1 MGSKIWHL
9 PITLTVI
16 KNFKI
21 YILIL
26 HQLIYTYLTSC
37 SMEKSKVKCLAALF
51 TMMLPCS
58 LSAWADINVKGT
70 VTDSSGEPLIGVTVL
85 EKGTSKGTAT
95 DIDGQFTITVAD
107 GATMRFTYVGYDMV
121 EQKAAPVMNV
131 VMKENSNMLD
141 EVVAIGYGTQ
151 KKSVVTAAISKVG
164 SDELELTAPVRM
176 DNALKGL
183 ASGVTV
189 TSASGQPGAAA
200 RVRIRGVGTINNSD
214 PLYIV
219 DGMPIEGG
227 LDYLNPADIA
237 SIEVLKD
244 AASGAVYGARAAN
257 GVVLVTT
264 KQGKEGKTRVTYDF
278 SYGWQSVAKKRHVL
292 NASEYAMMINEGS
305 INSGVAPVYADPAS
319 YGKGTDWQDI
329 VFNNNAPVMN
339 HQVSVSG
346 GSKTVNYLF
355 SLGYY
360 DQEGII
366 GGNFDRSDYQ
376 RFTLRSNV
384 GVTLFDM
391 SEKRT
396 WLNKATIQT
405 NLAYTRVKSKGIE
418 TNSTWGSPLGSA
430 LAMSP
435 ILTPYLEPGSAEEQ
449 TQLAYLSNQSGYV
462 PMYGPDGR
470 LVMVPTAFGNF
481 QEMSNPVA
489 NLMLPGNQNWS
500 HKFVGNFIG
509 DLQIW
514 DNLHYRISYGADM
527 SFWGYDG
534 YTPVYYLRD
543 GQSTDH
549 SSATSTS
556 ERGLTWQIENLLS
569 YDKTIGQHTF
579 NIILGQSAKES
590 HGWYLGG
597 SRNYLISY
605 DRPYIDAA
613 TGLAADGD
621 MTVWG
626 APQPK
631 ARLASYFARVSY
643 DFDNRYMIQ
652 ATVRRDGSSRFGSN
666 NHWATFPSVSV
677 GWNIMNEK
685 FMENS
690 LDWLNNFKLR
700 ASWGKNGNE
709 NIGNFQYIAL
719 TSTNN
724 NAIFGNPG
732 SITIGTKPS
741 QLANPDLRWEESN
754 QTDVGLDFGFLQN
767 KLTFTVDWFLK
778 NTNGMLMT
786 MSLPEYVGE
795 SIPVGN
801 VGKMRNW
808 GLEFDLGYRQTFFN
822 ELTVHVGVN
831 ASYLRNK
838 LIAYGNEQ
846 GWENLDSFQGTGTI
860 VRAQNGLPFPYFYGY
875 KTDGIIQNMAEANA
889 YNGAYGTS
897 LVPGDVRYVDVNK
910 DGQIT
915 EDDRTKIGCGTPDWT
930 YGANLTV
937 AWKGIDFSMFF
948 QGVAGNDIF
957 DATRRVDARSV
968 NLPSWML
975 NRWTGEGTSNSI
987 PRYVIGDGYNWQSS
1001 DLYVYD
1007 GSFCRLKNM
1016 QLGYML
1022 PQDLTRKIGVQK
1034 FRVFVAVENL
1044 ATWTKYHGYDPEI
1057 SSGSDRSNGVDF
1069 GVYPQART
1077 WTVGFNLEF

>member
-1 MGSKIWHL
+1 
-9 PITLTVI
+9 
-16 KNFKI
+16 
-21 YILIL
+21 
-26 HQLIYTYLTSC
+26 
-37 SMEKSKVKCLAALF
+37 MEKFNLKCIAVFLML
-51 TMMLPCS
+51 MLPCS
-58 LSAWADINVKGT
+58 LSALAEINVSGT
-70 VTDSSGEPLIGVTVL
+70 VKDSTGEPLVGVTVL
-85 EKGTSKGTAT
+85 ENGTSKGTSS
-95 DIDGQFTITVAD
+95 DIDGNFRITVAD
-107 GATMRFTYVGYDMV
+107 GATIRFSYIGYNPKVM
-121 EQKAAPVMNV
+121 KAAPKMEV
-131 VMKENSNMLD
+131 VLDVAANTLD

-151 KKSVVTAAISKVG
+151 KKSVVTASISKVG
-164 SDELELTAPVRM
+164 SDELQMTAPVRV

-200 RVRIRGVGTINNSD
+200 RVRIRGIGTINNSD

-264 KQGKEGKTRVTYDF
+264 KQGKEGKTKVTYDF
-278 SYGWQSVAKKRHVL
+278 SYGWQSVAKKRNVL
-292 NASEYAMMINEGS
+292 NASEYAMMMNEGS
-305 INSGVAPVYADPAS
+305 INSGVAPIYTNPAS
-319 YGKGTDWQDI
+319 YGTGTDWQKE

-346 GSKTVNYLF
+346 GSSRVNYLF
-355 SLGYY
+355 SVGYY
-360 DQEGII
+360 DQEGVI

-384 GVTLFDM
+384 GATLFDM

-405 NLAYTRVKSKGIE
+405 NLAYTRIKSRGIE

-435 ILTPYLEPGSAEEQ
+435 ILTPYLEKGSAEEAA
-449 TQLAYLSNQSGYV
+449 QLDYLKDQAAYV

-481 QEMSNPVA
+481 QEMSNPIA
-489 NLMLPGNQNWS
+489 NLSLPGNKNWS
-500 HKFVGNFIG
+500 HKFVGNFTG

-514 DNLHYRISYGADM
+514 DNLHYRISYGADL

-534 YTPVYYLRD
+534 YTPIYYLRD
-543 GQSTDH
+543 GGYSDH

-556 ERGLTWQIENLLS
+556 ERGLVWQIENLLS
-569 YDKTIGQHTF
+569 YDKTIGDHSF

-590 HGWYLGG
+590 SGYYLGG
-597 SRNYLISY
+597 SRNHIINY
-605 DRPYIDAA
+605 DRPWIDAS

-621 MTVWG
+621 MSTWG
-626 APQPK
+626 APQAK
-631 ARLASYFARVSY
+631 SRLASYFARASY
-643 DFDNRYMIQ
+643 DFDARYMIQ
-652 ATVRRDGSSRFGSN
+652 FTIRRDGSSRFGSN
-666 NHWATFPSVSV
+666 NHWATFPSVSA

-685 FMENS
+685 FMEKA
-690 LDWLNNFKLR
+690 DWLNNFKLR

-709 NIGNFQYIAL
+709 NIGNFQYVAL

-732 SITIGTKPS
+732 SIAVGTKPS

-754 QTDVGLDFGFLQN
+754 QTDVGIDLGFLSN
-767 KLTFTVDWFLK
+767 RITFTADWFLK
-778 NTNGMLMT
+778 NTEGMLMR
-786 MSLPEYVGE
+786 MSLPQYVGE
-795 SIPVGN
+795 SIPYGN

-822 ELTVHVGVN
+822 DLYVGVNIN

-838 LIAYGNEQ
+838 LIEYGNEQ
-846 GWENLDSFQGTGTI
+846 GWENLDSFQGVGTI
-860 VRAQNGLPFPYFYGY
+860 LRAQNGLPFPYFYGY
-875 KTDGIIQNMAEANA
+875 KTDGVIQNMAEANA
-889 YNGAYGTS
+889 YNTKYGTS
-897 LVPGDVRYVDVNK
+897 LVPGDVRFVDV
-910 DGQIT
+910 DGNGSIN
-915 EDDRTKIGCGTPDWT
+915 EDDRTNIGCGTPDWT
-930 YGANLTV
+930 YGASITLGY
-937 AWKGIDFSMFF
+937 KGFDFNIFF
-948 QGVAGNDIF
+948 QGVAGNDIY
-957 DATRRVDARSV
+957 DATRRIDARSV

-975 NRWTGEGTSNSI
+975 NRWTGEGTSNRI

-1016 QLGYML
+1016 QLGYTI
-1022 PQDLTRKIGVQK
+1022 PQNLTRRIGVQK
-1034 FRVFVAVENL
+1034 FRAFVAVENL

-1057 SSGSDRSNGVDF
+1057 SSGSEKSSGVDF

-1077 WTVGFNLEF
+1077 WTIGFNIEF

>member
-1 MGSKIWHL
+1 
-9 PITLTVI
+9 
-16 KNFKI
+16 
-21 YILIL
+21 
-26 HQLIYTYLTSC
+26 
-37 SMEKSKVKCLAALF
+37 MEKSRAKSLAAFL
-51 TMMLPCS
+51 TLMLPCT
-58 LSAWADINVKGT
+58 LGAWADIDVKGI
-70 VTDSSGEPLIGVTVL
+70 VTDPQGEPLIGVTVL
-85 EKGTSKGTAT
+85 EKGTAKGTST
-95 DIDGQFTITVAD
+95 DIDGRFSITVSDNAV
-107 GATMRFTYVGYDMV
+107 MRFSYVGY
-121 EQKAAPVMNV
+121 EQQEAKAAPEMNV
-131 VMKENSNMLD
+131 ILKENSNMLD

-164 SDELELTAPVRM
+164 SDELELTSPVRM

-189 TSASGQPGAAA
+189 TSSSGQPGAAA

-264 KQGKEGKTRVTYDF
+264 KQGKEGKTKVTYDF
-278 SYGWQSVAKKRHVL
+278 SYGWQSVAKKRKVL
-292 NASEYAMMINEGS
+292 NASEYAMMMNEGA
-305 INSGVAPVYADPAS
+305 INSGLAPIYADPAS
-319 YGKGTDWQDI
+319 YGTGTDWQDL
-329 VFNNNAPVMN
+329 VFNNDAPVMN
-339 HQVSVSG
+339 HQFSVSG
-346 GSKTVNYLF
+346 GTKSVNYLF

-360 DQEGII
+360 DQEGIV

-376 RFTLRSNV
+376 RFSLRSNV
-384 GVTLFDM
+384 GVTLFDKS
-391 SEKRT
+391 SERT
-396 WLNKATIQT
+396 WLNKATLQT
-405 NLAYTRVKSKGIE
+405 NLAYTRIKSRGIE

-435 ILTPYLEPGSAEEQ
+435 ILTPYLEPGSAEEAA
-449 TQLAYLSNQSGYV
+449 QLGYLSGQSGYV

-481 QEMSNPVA
+481 QEMSNPIA
-489 NLMLPGNQNWS
+489 NLMLPGNRNWS

-514 DNLHYRISYGADM
+514 DNLHYRVSYGADL

-534 YTPVYYLRD
+534 YTPIYYLRD

-549 SSATSTS
+549 STAVSAS
-556 ERGLTWQIENLLS
+556 ERGLVWQIENLLS
-569 YDKTIGQHTF
+569 YDKTIAEHTF
-579 NIILGQSAKES
+579 SVILGQSAKES
-590 HGWYLGG
+590 SGYYLGG
-597 SRNYLISY
+597 SRNHITNYN
-605 DRPYIDAA
+605 RPYIDAS

-621 MTVWG
+621 MTAWG
-626 APQPK
+626 APQAK
-631 ARLASYFARVSY
+631 SRLASYFARVSY
-643 DFDNRYMIQ
+643 DYDSRYMIQ

-677 GWNIMNEK
+677 GWNVMNEK
-685 FMENS
+685 FMESS
-690 LDWLNNFKLR
+690 LDWLNNLKVR

-709 NIGNFQYIAL
+709 NIGNFQYVAL

-732 SITIGTKPS
+732 SIVIGTKPS
-741 QLANPDLRWEESN
+741 QLANPDLRWEESES
-754 QTDVGLDFGFLQN
+754 TDVGIDLGFLQN
-767 KLTFTVDWFLK
+767 KITFTADWFLK
-778 NTNGMLMT
+778 NTHGILMT
-786 MSLPEYVGE
+786 MSLPQYVGE
-795 SIPVGN
+795 SIPFGN

-822 ELTVHVGVN
+822 ELTVNVGVN

-838 LIAYGNEQ
+838 LVAYGNEQ
-846 GWENLDSFQGTGTI
+846 GWANLDSFQGVGTI
-860 VRAQNGLPFPYFYGY
+860 LRAENGLPYPYFYGY
-875 KTDGIIQNMAEANA
+875 RTDGIIQNMAEANA
-889 YNGAYGTS
+889 YNSQYGTS
-897 LVPGDVRYVDVNK
+897 LVPGDVRYVDV
-910 DGQIT
+910 DGNGEIN
-915 EDDRTKIGCGTPDWT
+915 EDDRTMIGYGSPRWT
-930 YGANLTV
+930 YGANLTL

-948 QGVAGNDIF
+948 QGVADVDIY

-975 NRWTGEGTSNSI
+975 DRWTGEGTSNSV
-987 PRYVIGDGYNWQSS
+987 PRYVTGDGYNWQSS
-1001 DLYVYD
+1001 DLYIYD
-1007 GSFCRLKNM
+1007 GSFLRLKNM

-1022 PQDLTRKIGVQK
+1022 PQDITRKIGVQK
-1034 FRVFVAVENL
+1034 FRIFVAVENL
-1044 ATWTKYHGYDPEI
+1044 ATWSKYHGYDPEI
-1057 SSGSDRSNGVDF
+1057 SSGSDNTNGIDF

-1077 WTVGFNLEF
+1077 WTVGFNIEF

>member
-1 MGSKIWHL
+1 
-9 PITLTVI
+9 
-16 KNFKI
+16 
-21 YILIL
+21 
-26 HQLIYTYLTSC
+26 
-37 SMEKSKVKCLAALF
+37 MEKSKVKCLAALF

-435 ILTPYLEPGSAEEQ
+435 ILTPYLEPGSAEEK

-786 MSLPEYVGE
+786 MSLPQYVGE

>member
-1 MGSKIWHL
+1 
-9 PITLTVI
+9 
-16 KNFKI
+16 
-21 YILIL
+21 
-26 HQLIYTYLTSC
+26 
-37 SMEKSKVKCLAALF
+37 MEKFKCKWLAALVA
-51 TMMLPCS
+51 MILPCF
-58 LSAWADINVKGT
+58 AWADVVVKGF
-70 VTDSSGEPLIGVTVL
+70 VSDSSGEPLIGVTVL
-85 EKGTSKGTAT
+85 EKGTQKGTST
-95 DIDGQFTITVAD
+95 DLDGNFQLNVAN
-107 GATMRFTYVGYDMV
+107 GATLVFSYVGYTPQ
-121 EQKAAPVMNV
+121 ELKAQPSMKIVMA
-131 VMKENSNMLD
+131 ENANMLD

-164 SDELELTAPVRM
+164 ETELELTAPVRM

-183 ASGVTV
+183 TSGVTV
-189 TSASGQPGAAA
+189 TSSSGQPGAAA

-264 KQGKEGKTRVTYDF
+264 KQGKKGQAKITYDF
-278 SYGWQSVAKKRHVL
+278 SYGWQSVAKKRNVL
-292 NASEYAMMINEGS
+292 NASEYAMMMNEGS
-305 INSGVAPVYADPAS
+305 INSGVAPLYANPAS
-319 YGKGTDWQDI
+319 YGEGTDWQEL
-329 VFNNNAPVMN
+329 VFNNGAPVMN

-346 GSKTVNYLF
+346 GSDKVNYLF

-360 DQEGII
+360 DQEGVI
-366 GGNFDRSDYQ
+366 GGNFDRSNYS

-384 GVTLFDM
+384 GVTLFDQ
-391 SEKRT
+391 SASRT
-396 WLNKATIQT
+396 WLNKATVQM
-405 NLAYTRVKSKGIE
+405 NLSYARIKSKGIE

-435 ILTPYLEPGSAEEQ
+435 ILTPYLEKGSAEEAY
-449 TQLAYLSNQSGYV
+449 QLSYLSNQSAYV
-462 PMYGPDGR
+462 PMYGEDGR

-481 QEMSNPVA
+481 QEMSNPIA
-489 NLMLPGNQNWS
+489 NLLLPGNKNWS

-509 DLQIW
+509 ELQIW
-514 DNLHYRISYGADM
+514 DNIKYRISYGADL

-534 YTPVYYLRD
+534 YTPIYYLRD
-543 GQSTDH
+543 GGSSDH
-549 SSATSTS
+549 SSAISTS
-556 ERGLTWQIENLLS
+556 ERGTVWQIENVLS
-569 YDKTIGQHTF
+569 YDKTIGDHSF
-579 NIILGQSAKES
+579 AIILGQSAKES
-590 HGWYLGG
+590 SGFYLGG
-597 SRNYLISY
+597 SRNHLINY
-605 DRPYIDAA
+605 DRPWIDAS
-613 TGLAADGD
+613 TGLAANGD
-621 MTVWG
+621 MSVWG

-631 ARLASYFARVSY
+631 ARLASYFGRASY
-643 DFDNRYMIQ
+643 DFASRYMVQFTI
-652 ATVRRDGSSRFGSN
+652 RRDGSSRFGAN
-666 NHWATFPSVSV
+666 NHWATFPSVSA
-677 GWNIMNEK
+677 GWNIMNEP
-685 FMENS
+685 FMERS
-690 LDWLNNFKLR
+690 LGWLNNFKLR

-709 NIGNFQYIAL
+709 NIGNFQYVAL

-732 SITIGTKPS
+732 QITIGTKPS
-741 QLANPDLRWEESN
+741 QLANPDLRWEESES
-754 QTDVGLDFGFLQN
+754 TDVGIDFGFLQN
-767 KLTFTVDWFLK
+767 RITFTADWFLK

-786 MSLPEYVGE
+786 MSLPQYVGE

-808 GLEFDLGYRQTFFN
+808 GLEFDLGYSDTFFDG
-822 ELTVHVGVN
+822 LAVHVGVN

-846 GWENLDSFQGTGTI
+846 GWANLDSFQGTGTI
-860 VRAQNGLPFPYFYGY
+860 LRAENGLPYPFFYGY
-875 KTDGIIQNMAEANA
+875 KTDGVIQNLAEAEA
-889 YNGAYGTS
+889 YNSKYGTS
-897 LVPGDVRYVDVNK
+897 LVPGDVRFVDVDKN
-910 DGQIT
+910 GQIN
-915 EDDRTKIGCGTPDWT
+915 EDDRTNIGNGTPNWT
-930 YGANLTV
+930 YGANITL
-937 AWKGIDFSMFF
+937 AYKGFDFSIFF
-948 QGVAGNDIF
+948 QGVAGNDIY

-975 NRWTGEGTSNSI
+975 NRWTGEGTSNRI

-1016 QLGYML
+1016 MLGYTI
-1022 PQDLTRKIGVQK
+1022 PQNLTRKIGVQK
-1034 FRVFVAVENL
+1034 FRAFVAVENL

-1057 SSGSDRSNGVDF
+1057 SSGSDNSSGVDF

-1077 WTVGFNLEF
+1077 WTIGFNIEF

>member
-1 MGSKIWHL
+1 
-9 PITLTVI
+9 
-16 KNFKI
+16 
-21 YILIL
+21 
-26 HQLIYTYLTSC
+26 
-37 SMEKSKVKCLAALF
+37 MEKFNLKCIAVFLML
-51 TMMLPCS
+51 MLPCS
-58 LSAWADINVKGT
+58 LSALAEINVSGT
-70 VTDSSGEPLIGVTVL
+70 VKDSTGEPLVGVTVL
-85 EKGTSKGTAT
+85 ENGTSKGTSS
-95 DIDGQFTITVAD
+95 DIDGNFRITVAD
-107 GATMRFTYVGYDMV
+107 GATIRFSYIGYNPKVM
-121 EQKAAPVMNV
+121 KAAPKMEV
-131 VMKENSNMLD
+131 VLDVAANTLD

-151 KKSVVTAAISKVG
+151 KKSVVTASISKVG
-164 SDELELTAPVRM
+164 SDELQMTAPVRV

-200 RVRIRGVGTINNSD
+200 RVRIRGIGTINNSD

-264 KQGKEGKTRVTYDF
+264 KQGKEGKTKVTYDF
-278 SYGWQSVAKKRHVL
+278 SYGWQSVAKKRNVL
-292 NASEYAMMINEGS
+292 NASEYAMMMNEGS
-305 INSGVAPVYADPAS
+305 INSGVAPIYTNPAS
-319 YGKGTDWQDI
+319 YGTGTDWQEE

-346 GSKTVNYLF
+346 GSSRVNYLF
-355 SLGYY
+355 SVGYY

-384 GVTLFDM
+384 GATLFDM

-405 NLAYTRVKSKGIE
+405 NLAYTRIKSRGIE

-435 ILTPYLEPGSAEEQ
+435 ILTPYLEKGSAEEAA
-449 TQLAYLSNQSGYV
+449 QLDYLKDQAAYV

-481 QEMSNPVA
+481 QEMSNPIA
-489 NLMLPGNQNWS
+489 NLSLPGNKNWS
-500 HKFVGNFIG
+500 HKFVGNFTG

-514 DNLHYRISYGADM
+514 DNLHYRISYGADL

-534 YTPVYYLRD
+534 YTPIYYLRD
-543 GQSTDH
+543 GGYSDH
-549 SSATSTS
+549 SSTTSTS
-556 ERGLTWQIENLLS
+556 ERGLVWQIENLLS
-569 YDKTIGQHTF
+569 YDKTIGDHSF

-590 HGWYLGG
+590 SGYYLGG
-597 SRNYLISY
+597 SRNHIINY
-605 DRPYIDAA
+605 DRPWIDAS

-621 MTVWG
+621 MSAWG
-626 APQPK
+626 APQAK
-631 ARLASYFARVSY
+631 SRLASYFARASY
-643 DFDNRYMIQ
+643 DFNARYMIQ
-652 ATVRRDGSSRFGSN
+652 FTIRRDGSSRFGSN
-666 NHWATFPSVSV
+666 NHWATFPSVSA

-685 FMENS
+685 FMEKA
-690 LDWLNNFKLR
+690 DWLNNFKLR

-709 NIGNFQYIAL
+709 NIGNFQYVAL

-732 SITIGTKPS
+732 SIAVGTKPS

-754 QTDVGLDFGFLQN
+754 QTDIGIDLGFLSN
-767 KLTFTVDWFLK
+767 RITFTADWFLK
-778 NTNGMLMT
+778 NTEGMLMR
-786 MSLPEYVGE
+786 MSLPQYVGE
-795 SIPVGN
+795 SIPFGN

-822 ELTVHVGVN
+822 DLYVGVNIN

-838 LIAYGNEQ
+838 LIEYGNEQ
-846 GWENLDSFQGTGTI
+846 GWENLDSFQGVGTI
-860 VRAQNGLPFPYFYGY
+860 LRAQNGLPFPYFYGY

-889 YNGAYGTS
+889 YNTKYGTS
-897 LVPGDVRYVDVNK
+897 LVPGDVRFVDV
-910 DGQIT
+910 DGNGSIN
-915 EDDRTKIGCGTPDWT
+915 EDDRTNIGCGTPDWT
-930 YGANLTV
+930 YGASITLGY
-937 AWKGIDFSMFF
+937 KGFDFNIFF
-948 QGVAGNDIF
+948 QGVAGNDIY
-957 DATRRVDARSV
+957 DATRRIDARSV

-975 NRWTGEGTSNSI
+975 NRWTGEGTSNRI

-1016 QLGYML
+1016 QLGYTI
-1022 PQDLTRKIGVQK
+1022 PQNLTRRIGVQK
-1034 FRVFVAVENL
+1034 FRAFVAVENL

-1057 SSGSDRSNGVDF
+1057 SSGSEKSSGVDF

-1077 WTVGFNLEF
+1077 WTIGFNIEF

>member
-1 MGSKIWHL
+1 
-9 PITLTVI
+9 
-16 KNFKI
+16 
-21 YILIL
+21 
-26 HQLIYTYLTSC
+26 
-37 SMEKSKVKCLAALF
+37 MEKFNLKCIAVFLML
-51 TMMLPCS
+51 MLPCS
-58 LSAWADINVKGT
+58 LSALAEINVSGT
-70 VTDSSGEPLIGVTVL
+70 VKDSTGEPLVGVTVL
-85 EKGTSKGTAT
+85 ENGTSKGTSS
-95 DIDGQFTITVAD
+95 DIDGNFRITVAD
-107 GATMRFTYVGYDMV
+107 GATIRFSYIGYNPKVM
-121 EQKAAPVMNV
+121 KAAPKMEV
-131 VMKENSNMLD
+131 VLDVAANTLD

-151 KKSVVTAAISKVG
+151 KKSVVTASISKVG
-164 SDELELTAPVRM
+164 SDELQMTAPVRV

-200 RVRIRGVGTINNSD
+200 RVRIRGIGTINNSD

-264 KQGKEGKTRVTYDF
+264 KQGKEGKTKVTYDF
-278 SYGWQSVAKKRHVL
+278 SYGWQSVAKKRNVL
-292 NASEYAMMINEGS
+292 NASEYAMMMNEGS
-305 INSGVAPVYADPAS
+305 INSGVAPIYTNPAS
-319 YGKGTDWQDI
+319 YGTGTDWQKE

-346 GSKTVNYLF
+346 GSSRVNYLF
-355 SLGYY
+355 SVGYY
-360 DQEGII
+360 DQEGVI

-384 GVTLFDM
+384 GATLFDM

-405 NLAYTRVKSKGIE
+405 NLAYTRIKSRGIE

-435 ILTPYLEPGSAEEQ
+435 ILTPYLEKGSAEEAA
-449 TQLAYLSNQSGYV
+449 QLDYLKDQAAYV

-481 QEMSNPVA
+481 QEMSNPIA
-489 NLMLPGNQNWS
+489 NLSLPGNKNWS
-500 HKFVGNFIG
+500 HKFVGNFTG

-514 DNLHYRISYGADM
+514 DNLHYRISYGADL

-534 YTPVYYLRD
+534 YTPIYYLRD
-543 GQSTDH
+543 GGYSDH
-549 SSATSTS
+549 SSTTSTS
-556 ERGLTWQIENLLS
+556 ERDLVWQIENLLS
-569 YDKTIGQHTF
+569 YDKTIGDHSF

-590 HGWYLGG
+590 SGYYLGG
-597 SRNYLISY
+597 SRNHIINY
-605 DRPYIDAA
+605 DRPWIDAS

-621 MTVWG
+621 MSTWG
-626 APQPK
+626 APQAK
-631 ARLASYFARVSY
+631 SRLASYFARASY
-643 DFDNRYMIQ
+643 DFDTRYMIQ
-652 ATVRRDGSSRFGSN
+652 FTIRRDGSSRFGAN
-666 NHWATFPSVSV
+666 NHWATFPSVSA

-685 FMENS
+685 FMEKA
-690 LDWLNNFKLR
+690 DWLNNFKLR

-709 NIGNFQYIAL
+709 NIGNFQYVAL

-732 SITIGTKPS
+732 SIAVGTKPS

-754 QTDVGLDFGFLQN
+754 QTDIGIDLGFLSN
-767 KLTFTVDWFLK
+767 RITFTADWFLK
-778 NTNGMLMT
+778 NTEGMLMR
-786 MSLPEYVGE
+786 MSLPQYVGE
-795 SIPVGN
+795 SIPFGN

-822 ELTVHVGVN
+822 DLYVGVNIN

-838 LIAYGNEQ
+838 LIEYGNEQ
-846 GWENLDSFQGTGTI
+846 GWENLDSFQGVGTI
-860 VRAQNGLPFPYFYGY
+860 LRAQNGLPFPYFYGY

-889 YNGAYGTS
+889 YNTKYGTS
-897 LVPGDVRYVDVNK
+897 LVPGDVRFVDV
-910 DGQIT
+910 DGNGSIN
-915 EDDRTKIGCGTPDWT
+915 EDDRTNIGCGTPDWT
-930 YGANLTV
+930 YGASITLGY
-937 AWKGIDFSMFF
+937 KGFDFNIFF
-948 QGVAGNDIF
+948 QGVAGNDIY
-957 DATRRVDARSV
+957 DATRRIDARSV

-975 NRWTGEGTSNSI
+975 NRWTGEGTSNRI

-1016 QLGYML
+1016 QLGYTI
-1022 PQDLTRKIGVQK
+1022 PQNLTRRIGVQK
-1034 FRVFVAVENL
+1034 FRAFVAVENL

-1057 SSGSDRSNGVDF
+1057 SSGSEKSSGVDF

-1077 WTVGFNLEF
+1077 WTIGFNIEF

>member
-1 MGSKIWHL
+1 
-9 PITLTVI
+9 
-16 KNFKI
+16 
-21 YILIL
+21 
-26 HQLIYTYLTSC
+26 
-37 SMEKSKVKCLAALF
+37 MEKFNLKCIAVFLML
-51 TMMLPCS
+51 MLPCS
-58 LSAWADINVKGT
+58 LSALAEINVSGT
-70 VTDSSGEPLIGVTVL
+70 VKDSTGEPLVGVTVL
-85 EKGTSKGTAT
+85 ENGTSKGTSS
-95 DIDGQFTITVAD
+95 DIDGNFRITVAD
-107 GATMRFTYVGYDMV
+107 GATIRFSYIGYNPKVM
-121 EQKAAPVMNV
+121 KAAPKMEV
-131 VMKENSNMLD
+131 VLDVAANTLD

-151 KKSVVTAAISKVG
+151 KKSVVTASISKVG
-164 SDELELTAPVRM
+164 SDELQMTAPVRV

-200 RVRIRGVGTINNSD
+200 RVRIRGIGTINNSD

-264 KQGKEGKTRVTYDF
+264 KQGKEGKTKVTYDF
-278 SYGWQSVAKKRHVL
+278 SYGWQSVAKKRNVL
-292 NASEYAMMINEGS
+292 NASEYAMMMNEGS
-305 INSGVAPVYADPAS
+305 INSGVAPIYTNPAS
-319 YGKGTDWQDI
+319 YGTGTDWQKE

-346 GSKTVNYLF
+346 GSSRVNYLF
-355 SLGYY
+355 SVGYY
-360 DQEGII
+360 DQEGVI

-384 GVTLFDM
+384 GATLFDM

-405 NLAYTRVKSKGIE
+405 NLAYTRIKSRGIE

-435 ILTPYLEPGSAEEQ
+435 ILTPYLEKGSAEEAA
-449 TQLAYLSNQSGYV
+449 QLDYLKDQAAYV

-481 QEMSNPVA
+481 QEMSNPIA
-489 NLMLPGNQNWS
+489 NLSLPGNKNWS
-500 HKFVGNFIG
+500 HKFVGNFTG

-514 DNLHYRISYGADM
+514 DNLHYRISYGADL

-534 YTPVYYLRD
+534 YTPIYYLRD
-543 GQSTDH
+543 GGYSDH
-549 SSATSTS
+549 SSTTSTS
-556 ERGLTWQIENLLS
+556 ERGLVWQIENLLS
-569 YDKTIGQHTF
+569 YDKTIGDHSF

-590 HGWYLGG
+590 SGYYLGG
-597 SRNYLISY
+597 SRNHIINY
-605 DRPYIDAA
+605 DRPWIDAS

-621 MTVWG
+621 MSAWG
-626 APQPK
+626 APQAK
-631 ARLASYFARVSY
+631 SRLASYFARASY
-643 DFDNRYMIQ
+643 DFDARYMIQ
-652 ATVRRDGSSRFGSN
+652 FTMRRDGSSRFGSN
-666 NHWATFPSVSV
+666 NHWATFPSVSA

-685 FMENS
+685 FMEKA
-690 LDWLNNFKLR
+690 DWLNNFKLR

-709 NIGNFQYIAL
+709 NIGNFQYVAL

-732 SITIGTKPS
+732 SIAVGTKPS

-754 QTDVGLDFGFLQN
+754 QTDIGIDLGFLSN
-767 KLTFTVDWFLK
+767 RITFTADWFLK
-778 NTNGMLMT
+778 NTEGMLMR
-786 MSLPEYVGE
+786 MSLPQYVGE
-795 SIPVGN
+795 SIPFGN

-822 ELTVHVGVN
+822 DLYVGVNIN

-838 LIAYGNEQ
+838 LIEYGNEQ
-846 GWENLDSFQGTGTI
+846 GWENLDSFQGVGTI
-860 VRAQNGLPFPYFYGY
+860 LRAQNGLPFPYFYGY

-889 YNGAYGTS
+889 YNTKYGTS
-897 LVPGDVRYVDVNK
+897 LVPGDVRFVDV
-910 DGQIT
+910 DGNGSIN
-915 EDDRTKIGCGTPDWT
+915 EDDRTNIGCGTPDWT
-930 YGANLTV
+930 YGASITLGY
-937 AWKGIDFSMFF
+937 KGFDFNIFF
-948 QGVAGNDIF
+948 QGVAGNDIY
-957 DATRRVDARSV
+957 DATRRIDARSV

-975 NRWTGEGTSNSI
+975 NRWTGEGTSNRI

-1016 QLGYML
+1016 QLGYTI
-1022 PQDLTRKIGVQK
+1022 PQNLTRKIGVQK
-1034 FRVFVAVENL
+1034 FRAFVAVENL

-1057 SSGSDRSNGVDF
+1057 SSGSEKSSGVDF

-1077 WTVGFNLEF
+1077 WTIGFNIEF